1 MVPSLF
7 CGAKRNLAC
16 LEFDIMGRTTGEG
29 LGGASKA
36 ISCMERP
43 ITWIIFL
50 HFISG
55 GKSWRKLIKKK
66 NYLIVYHKI
75 GLVDACFTIQLFESL
90 FSGCLQKVFI
100 AVNHMCAFTSRSE
113 MKHLTQG
120 LCSSN
125 ALTFPKCSTNR
136 SKNNSFIT
144 MPFHLW
150 KKSVMDFWMA

>member
-1 MVPSLF
+1 MIPRGFMRSERALSVSNVTI
-7 CGAKRNLAC
+7 KQNTQR
-16 LEFDIMGRTTGEG
+16 
-29 LGGASKA
+29 SKVVSNVK
-36 ISCMERP
+36 IKQ
-43 ITWIIFL
+43 IIFL

-55 GKSWRKLIKKK
+55 GKSRRKLKKK
-66 NYLIVYHKI
+66 KYLIVYHKI

-100 AVNHMCAFTSRSE
+100 TVNHMCVFTSRSE

-144 MPFHLW
+144 MPFHL
-150 KKSVMDFWMA
+150 

>member
-1 MVPSLF
+1 MHGTPN
-7 CGAKRNLAC
+7 NLDHISA
-16 LEFDIMGRTTGEG
+16 FYIGRQELTKTD
-29 LGGASKA
+29 
-36 ISCMERP
+36 
-43 ITWIIFL
+43 
-50 HFISG
+50 
-55 GKSWRKLIKKK
+55 KK
-66 NYLIVYHKI
+66 NTLSFTTK
-75 GLVDACFTIQLFESL
+75 LAWVDACFTIQLFESL

-144 MPFHLW
+144 MPIHL
-150 KKSVMDFWMA
+150 

>member
-1 MVPSLF
+1 MHGTPN
-7 CGAKRNLAC
+7 NLDHISA
-16 LEFDIMGRTTGEG
+16 FYIGRQELTKTD
-29 LGGASKA
+29 
-36 ISCMERP
+36 
-43 ITWIIFL
+43 
-50 HFISG
+50 
-55 GKSWRKLIKKK
+55 KKK
-66 NYLIVYHKI
+66 KYLIVYHKI

-144 MPFHLW
+144 MPFHL
-150 KKSVMDFWMA
+150 